1 LDLARIQQ
9 QSANVDGRHDGS
21 HRALDRV
28 EERAMSDGAVE
39 FLRQLGRRGHE
50 SRWAKVSG
58 RARLELTDGKRT
70 DRWLIAIDHG
80 AVTVSHAGGQADCT
94 IRAERDLFDQLCR
107 GEANA
112 LAAMLRGALLCT
124 GDVELLYAIQR
135 VFPGP
140 PGADRTAEGGSR

>member
-1 LDLARIQQ
+1 
-9 QSANVDGRHDGS
+9 
-21 HRALDRV
+21 
-28 EERAMSDGAVE
+28 MTSDGAVE
-39 FLRQLGRRGHE
+39 FFRGLGRRAHE

-58 RARLELTDGKRT
+58 RARLELRDGERT

-80 AVTVSHAGGQADCT
+80 AVKVSHGGGPADCT
-94 IRAERDLFDQLCR
+94 IRAERDLFDRLCR

-112 LAAMLRGALLCT
+112 LAAMLRGELICT

-140 PGADRTAEGGSR
+140 PDADRRDEENGSR

>member
-1 LDLARIQQ
+1 
-9 QSANVDGRHDGS
+9 
-21 HRALDRV
+21 
-28 EERAMSDGAVE
+28 MSSDAAVE
-39 FLRQLGRRGHE
+39 FLRRLGRRGHE

-58 RARLELTDGKRT
+58 RARLELKDGERT
-70 DRWLIAIDHG
+70 DRWLIAIDRG

-112 LAAMLRGALLCT
+112 LAAMLRGALICT

-140 PGADRTAEGGSR
+140 PGADRRDELGSR